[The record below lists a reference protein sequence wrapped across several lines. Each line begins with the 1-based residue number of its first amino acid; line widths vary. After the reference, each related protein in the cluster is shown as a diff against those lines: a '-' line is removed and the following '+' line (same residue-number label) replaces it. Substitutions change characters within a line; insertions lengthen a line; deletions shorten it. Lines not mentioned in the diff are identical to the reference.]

1 MYKPNDKVG
10 QLKLAI
16 ANELIPKLPPIAD
29 GDYSLIV
36 CDPPWSYNLR
46 ENDETHR
53 GRCPYPNMSD
63 EDILKMPIGAK
74 LCERASA
81 IASQDAYLILWT
93 TNNHMPLS
101 FRCLEQWGFK
111 HKAVFTW
118 VKTTKKHTSENPSPH
133 IGVGHYGRNC
143 TEHFLIGV
151 KGNAGSFT
159 SHGLTNITLG
169 IFAPRGE
176 HSKKPD
182 EFWLIANRL
191 AEKLGRPKIELFAR
205 ERREGW
211 DAWGAEVI

>member
-36 CDPPWSYNLR
+36 CNPPWSYNLR

-63 EDILKMPIGAK
+63 EDILKMPIG
-74 LCERASA
+74 A

-159 SHGLTNITLG
+159 SQLKQVKDLFLG
-169 IFAPRGE
+169 VNALAIQVLPP
-176 HSKKPD
+176 KD
-182 EFWLIANRL
+182 EFVNDYEYCLHVYQCLDERPIPDFR
-191 AEKLGRPKIELFAR
+191 KLGTI
-205 ERREGW
+205 
-211 DAWGAEVI
+211 